1 MKVLIPGSFD
11 PPTNGHIDVINRCS
25 GIFTEVLVGVVINP
39 SKKSMFSKEVRKTML
54 EEILI
59 NKTNVY
65 VESFEGLLVDFAKER
80 KVNAIV
86 KGLRAMSDFDYE
98 FQMAQLNSTLASFET
113 IFIPSSPEYGYLSSS
128 MVKEIHSYGG
138 DVNSLVPKEVLNR
151 MSNEW
156 TKFKLWRNFKF

>member
-25 GIFTEVLVGVVINP
+25 KIFNNVLVGVVINP
-39 SKKSMFSKEVRKTML
+39 SKKSLFSKEDRKLML
-54 EEILI
+54 EEIFKK
-59 NKTNVY
+59 NSNV
-65 VESFEGLLVDFAKER
+65 EIDSFEGLLVDFAEQK

-86 KGLRAMSDFDYE
+86 KGLRAITDFDYE

-128 MVKEIHSYGG
+128 MVKEIYSYGG
-138 DVNSLVPKEVLNR
+138 DVSSLVPKEVLNR
-151 MSNEW
+151 MKNE
-156 TKFKLWRNFKF
+156 R

>member
-25 GIFTEVLVGVVINP
+25 GIFTEVLGGVVINP
-39 SKKSMFSKEVRKTML
+39 SKKSMFSKEDRKTML

-65 VESFEGLLVDFAKER
+65 VESFEGLLVDFAKEK

-128 MVKEIHSYGG
+128 MVKEIHTYGG
-138 DVNSLVPKEVLNR
+138 DVSSLVPKEVLNR
-151 MSNEW
+151 MSNE
-156 TKFKLWRNFKF
+156 

>member
-39 SKKSMFSKEVRKTML
+39 SKKSMFSKEDRKTML

-65 VESFEGLLVDFAKER
+65 VESFEGLLVDFAKEK

-138 DVNSLVPKEVLNR
+138 DVSSLVPKEVLNR

-156 TKFKLWRNFKF
+156 TKFKLWRNFKY